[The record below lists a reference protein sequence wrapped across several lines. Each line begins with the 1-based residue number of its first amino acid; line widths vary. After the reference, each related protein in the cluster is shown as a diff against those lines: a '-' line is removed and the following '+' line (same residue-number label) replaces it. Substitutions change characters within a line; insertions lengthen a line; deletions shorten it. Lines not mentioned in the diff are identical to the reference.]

1 MMGYTK
7 EQQELAKE
15 LRSIRVTGD
24 TRSYALISVDEIM
37 ESREWLAQRDYE
49 NQLMQ
54 KCISEMIGG
63 GSPCKYCAE
72 RDECGKKQK
81 DERGCRGW
89 WLRFLTDDE
98 VKACKDRAEGKKND
112 Q

>member
-1 MMGYTK
+1 MRYTK
-7 EQQELAKE
+7 EQRELADY
-15 LRSIRVTGD
+15 LRKVRQSD
-24 TRSYALISVDEIM
+24 DKRSYALICVDEIM
-37 ESREWLAQRDYE
+37 ESRNWLAQRDYE

-54 KCISEMIGG
+54 KCIADMIGG

-72 RDECGKKQK
+72 HDECGKKQK
-81 DERGCRGW
+81 DERGCKGW

-112 Q
+112 K